1 MELKEIL
8 LEIIKEMEE
17 PDICIRYNECSI
29 DIVTPYKYVHVDVI
43 KELNKILGKYNYELI
58 GIEAR
63 KDKLSFTIIKKK
75 SKGTDDGIVADPET
89 SVKDVCRPET
99 GK

>member
-1 MELKEIL
+1 MTVTDLKKLENEIK
-8 LEIIKEMEE
+8 KEMEE

-58 GIEAR
+58 GIEGR
-63 KDKLSFTIIKKK
+63 KDKLSFTIIKK
-75 SKGTDDGIVADPET
+75 E
-89 SVKDVCRPET
+89 VK
-99 GK
+99 